1 MNNTQAEKC
10 GVSIKFALK
19 GISLFAHS
27 LPGLPRR
34 SKGGSL
40 HQTIATG
47 EEKEEE
53 AISPLNS

>member
-27 LPGLPRR
+27 LPGLPR

-40 HQTIATG
+40 HQTKATG